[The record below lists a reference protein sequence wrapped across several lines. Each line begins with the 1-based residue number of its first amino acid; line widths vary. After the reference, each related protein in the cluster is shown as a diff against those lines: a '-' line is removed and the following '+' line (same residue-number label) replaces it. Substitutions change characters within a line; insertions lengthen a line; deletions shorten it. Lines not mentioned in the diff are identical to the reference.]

1 VREAPFPVL
10 VLPRGAVETEAT
22 EGAAA
27 VAAHVS

>member
-1 VREAPFPVL
+1 VL
-10 VLPRGAVETEAT
+10 VLPRGATEAEAT